1 MAKRTHQI
9 LSAVLAVT
17 ALSLAWVSHSSA
29 ADMPIKA
36 SPAAPLATAP
46 SWTGFYLGA
55 NVGYG
60 WSNTAVQIAGTPPFD
75 AFVGPA
81 IDPTIASDP
90 KGVLGGLQAGYNFQY
105 DAIVLGV
112 ETDLDWSGIRKNQTD
127 AHGDPGFP
135 GTLFTT
141 SGDQKLDL
149 FGTLRGR
156 LGWTFDNLLI
166 YGTGG
171 LAYGHA
177 SVSTTTGSTIAGVF
191 CSPGG
196 FTDCTSGSSSKTLT
210 GSTWGGG
217 LEWNLG
223 SNWSAKAEYL
233 YYNLG
238 SLSFIAPNTLNPVN
252 PFHTSV
258 DFKGNIVRVGLNYK
272 LGGM

>member
-1 MAKRTHQI
+1 MRHRCT
-9 LSAVLAVT
+9 VLLAAC
-17 ALSLAWVSHSSA
+17 ALSIGGVPRASA
-29 ADMPIKA
+29 ADIPVKA
-36 SPAAPLATAP
+36 QPFVAAPT
-46 SWTGFYLGA
+46 WTGSYIGA

-81 IDPTIASDP
+81 IDSVIASGP
-90 KGVLGGLQAGYNFQY
+90 KGVLGGMQAGYNFQY
-105 DAIVLGV
+105 NAIVFGV

-127 AHGDPGFP
+127 AHGDAGLPA
-135 GTLFTT
+135 TLFTT

-166 YGTGG
+166 FATGG

-177 SVSTTTGSTIAGVF
+177 SVSTTTGSTIGGVF

-196 FTDCTSGSSSKTLT
+196 FSDCTSGSASKTLA

-217 LEWNLG
+217 LEWKLG
-223 SNWSAKAEYL
+223 GPWSAKAEYL

-238 SLSFIAPNTLNPVN
+238 SLSFSAPNALNPVN
-252 PFHTSV
+252 PFRTSV
-258 DFKGNIVRVGLNYK
+258 DFKGDIVRIGLNYK
-272 LGGM
+272 FGGM